1 MKDQGLENETDPDVQ
16 PDRDSNVILG
26 AEQPKYNTK
35 QPNKASRL
43 AAEYLQLDDAARDE
57 FVRITLHPEDNP
69 PPPSDGWEPITVK
82 EARSPQPPIN
92 YAVDG
97 IFMMPSLN
105 IVYGAPGTMKSFLM
119 QDLAVCVALGK
130 DWLTPAKFKSGGHSV
145 KTSQGAVIWA
155 DFDMGKS
162 LIIQRLRALADH
174 YEATDDV
181 PVSFYSFP
189 SPGLNASDS
198 ASVANLAARSMG
210 ANMIIIDNLGTI
222 SGGVEENSSGM
233 IPVMANL
240 RWLAQ
245 TTGAC
250 VIVIHHQRKT
260 AINGGKGRAGDA
272 LRGHSS
278 IEGSIDLALQV
289 EREPYSSEV
298 TVKSTKTRNDEVPP
312 FTAYFAYDKDP
323 DGNLIK
329 AGFFSVEP
337 EDTQSG
343 YAVEREIKH
352 ALEAGPL
359 NQAALWQTVK
369 AELPDVG
376 KNRIVDKIKQ
386 MEDAGALI
394 AKTGP
399 RFQLIYS
406 LPSLPA
412 SRSFPELPGKVEP

>member
-1 MKDQGLENETDPDVQ
+1 MTDQGLENETDPTVES
-16 PDRDSNVILG
+16 DRLSDVILSP
-26 AEQPKYNTK
+26 EQSQYNTK

-43 AAEYLQLDDAARDE
+43 AAEYLRLDDAARDE

-69 PPPSDGWEPITVK
+69 APPPSDGWDPITVK
-82 EARSPQPPIN
+82 DARSPQPPIN

-105 IVYGAPGTMKSFLM
+105 IVYGAPGTMKSFLL

-130 DWLTPAKFKSGGHSV
+130 EWLTPAKFKGGGHSV
-145 KTSQGAVIWA
+145 KTSQGEVVWA

-162 LIIQRLRALADH
+162 LLIQRLRALADH
-174 YEATDDV
+174 YEASDDL
-181 PVSFYSFP
+181 PVRFYSFP
-189 SPGLNASDS
+189 SPGLNAADL
-198 ASVANLAARSMG
+198 ASVANLAARSMN
-210 ANMIIIDNLGTI
+210 ASMIVIDNLGTI

-260 AINGGKGRAGDA
+260 GMNGGRAGDA

-323 DGNLIK
+323 DGNLVK
-329 AGFFSVEP
+329 AGFFSIEP
-337 EDTQSG
+337 EDNQSG
-343 YAVEREIKH
+343 YAIEREIKH
-352 ALEAGPL
+352 ALEAGPK
-359 NQAALWQTVK
+359 NNSALWKAVK

-376 KNRIVDKIKQ
+376 INRIRNKIQ
-386 MEDAGALI
+386 EMEDADTITAT
-394 AKTGP
+394 KGP
-399 RFQLIYS
+399 NFQVIYS
-406 LPSLPA
+406 LPGL
-412 SRSFPELPGKVEP
+412 FK